1 MIRKRLVRFETKRKI
16 SFPLPFVIL
25 LLCITVHIRHVTLSS
40 WRVFHHSSRGLEILW
55 TQDLSSCR
63 DYPQGAAPVEA
74 LSKQSDPCKSSSD
87 LVPCSSTNL
96 SSYVMLTIWKR
107 ALWLLQY
114 LLLLPGVKLL
124 ILSWAALKV
133 DSRGCR
139 GRASLC
145 LNSLCVTAEGL
156 GTILPLC
163 NQLLA
168 SPVPL

>member
-25 LLCITVHIRHVTLSS
+25 LLCITVHITHVTLSS
-40 WRVFHHSSRGLEILW
+40 CRVFHHSSRGLEILR
-55 TQDLSSCR
+55 TQDLSSSR

-74 LSKQSDPCKSSSD
+74 LSKQSDPCTSSSN

-96 SSYVMLTIWKR
+96 SSYVMLTIWKQLCEQA

-114 LLLLPGVKLL
+114 LLLLPGAKLL

-133 DSRGCR
+133 DSGGCR

-145 LNSLCVTAEGL
+145 LNSLCVTAEG
-156 GTILPLC
+156 PWHH
-163 NQLLA
+163 
-168 SPVPL
+168 PPFM

>member
-25 LLCITVHIRHVTLSS
+25 LLCITVHITHVTLSS

-96 SSYVMLTIWKR
+96 SSYVMLTIWKQLFGSFNTCFCSQGQ
-107 ALWLLQY
+107 A
-114 LLLLPGVKLL
+114 
-124 ILSWAALKV
+124 
-133 DSRGCR
+133 
-139 GRASLC
+139 
-145 LNSLCVTAEGL
+145 LNSVLGCLKSGQPRLQGQGQPVFELALCH
-156 GTILPLC
+156 
-163 NQLLA
+163 
-168 SPVPL
+168 S